1 MMGRRIHRSGFTL
14 IEVMLS
20 VGLTT
25 LLMAGLYTAMN
36 IYWMASVESYDEVNR
51 AQVARA
57 LMRALSSDIR
67 SCTFV
72 EQEMSDEEDEDYED
86 SSSGSATDDAL
97 GTYTNGLFGT
107 DKDLVLYISRPSGSG
122 TYINAQTLIDP
133 LDRSSDAMIIRYLL
147 AEDGGSG
154 LSSQIASDPDYQEI
168 EENVKGLARMSG
180 DQVGLST
187 AIASG
192 DVEMQLLASELIAQ
206 EVMDISFEY
215 YNGVEYLTE
224 WDSTVL
230 NAMPNAIRVTLTIRT
245 IPDEG
250 DQPLE
255 EGEPGYLAPSTHIL
269 VVPMSTA
276 RPYIEET
283 AI

>member
-57 LMRALSSDIR
+57 LMRDLSRDIR

-107 DKDLVLYISRPSGSG
+107 DKDLVLYISRPSGNG

>member
-57 LMRALSSDIR
+57 LMRDLSRDIR

>member
-57 LMRALSSDIR
+57 LMRDLSRDIR

-72 EQEMSDEEDEDYED
+72 EQEMSDEEDEDYEV

>member
-57 LMRALSSDIR
+57 LMRDLSRDIR

-180 DQVGLST
+180 DRVGLST

>member
-57 LMRALSSDIR
+57 LMRDLSRDIR

-250 DQPLE
+250 DQPIE